1 MNEIKLGS
9 VLKIKHGYAFKTENY
24 VPKSRFRLV
33 TLGNFEEGNNSFKYN
48 DSKATY
54 YEGFFPEE
62 VILQPMDLIM
72 PLTEQVIG
80 LFGNS
85 AFIPE
90 SEDYTF
96 VLNQRVGKVVANEKK
111 LDKIYAHYLLAT
123 KNVKK
128 QLEHRA
134 TGTRQRNIS
143 PNDVYDVSVILPS
156 VNEQKRIGM
165 LLYSIEEKQ
174 KLNNKIISE
183 LESMAKTVYDYW
195 FLQFD
200 FPDENGKPYKS
211 SGGKMVYNEELKREI
226 PEGWEVKE
234 LGKLFSITMGSS
246 PKGEC
251 LNENGEGI
259 EFYQGSTDF
268 GILFPTERVY
278 TLGPIRLADKNDILL
293 SVRAPVGDMNIA
305 MNRCCIGRGLAAV
318 HCDSSLFA
326 LNTLKTLDKYF
337 KVFNT
342 SGTTFGALTSDGLK
356 GQFVIAA
363 PQELVD
369 KYKEIVDSAEKQIRK
384 SEKENRDLASLRDFL
399 LPMLMNGQV
408 TFRDNDEAK

>member
-1 MNEIKLGS
+1 MNRYVLTKLQDIGKVITGKTPQTSKVEFYDGDYLFISPLELHNAYNITSSVKTLTELGMKSIANNTIDGVS
-9 VLKIKHGYAFKTENY
+9 VLVGCIGWDM
-24 VPKSRFRLV
+24 
-33 TLGNFEEGNNSFKYN
+33 GN
-48 DSKATY
+48 
-54 YEGFFPEE
+54 
-62 VILQPMDLIM
+62 
-72 PLTEQVIG
+72 IG
-80 LFGNS
+80 LCHEYCATNQQINS
-85 AFIPE
+85 ITKFKEEICNPYYVYYWLLTKKSYLFSLASITRTPILSKSVFENIEIPLPQKRE
-90 SEDYTF
+90 
-96 VLNQRVGKVVANEKK
+96 Q
-111 LDKIYAHYLLAT
+111 DKIVSLL
-123 KNVKK
+123 K
-128 QLEHRA
+128 
-134 TGTRQRNIS
+134 
-143 PNDVYDVSVILPS
+143 SVDD
-156 VNEQKRIGM
+156 K
-165 LLYSIEEKQ
+165 IE
-174 KLNNKIISE
+174 LNKKIISE
-183 LESMAKTVYDYW
+183 LESMAKTLYDYW

-268 GILFPTERVY
+268 GSLFPTERVY
-278 TLGPIRLADKNDILL
+278 TLGPIRIADKNDILL

-356 GQFVIAA
+356 GQLVIAA
-363 PQELVD
+363 PQKLVD
-369 KYKEIVDSAEKQIRK
+369 KYKEIVDSAEKKIRK

-408 TFRDNDEAK
+408 TFKDAAEAHNN

>member
-1 MNEIKLGS
+1 MSKIKLGS

-48 DSKATY
+48 DTKATY

-96 VLNQRVGKVVANEKK
+96 VLNQRVGKVVVNEKK

-123 KNVKK
+123 ENVKK

-183 LESMAKTVYDYW
+183 LESMAKTLYDYW

-200 FPDENGKPYKS
+200 FPGDNGKPYKS

-226 PEGWEVKE
+226 PEGWEVVE
-234 LGKLFSITMGSS
+234 LGHIFAFNKGRIPDNIVNKFDECYSS
-246 PKGEC
+246 PYITIDVANGGIPLYCSPKNMVECKGETIMVMDGAASGDIY
-251 LNENGEGI
+251 LGNYGSL
-259 EFYQGSTDF
+259 GSTFSKLTSLKDDVSNSLIYC
-268 GILFPTERVY
+268 ILKANSFVY
-278 TLGPIRLADKNDILL
+278 KKANTGSTVPHANKHFIESMKLPIPK
-293 SVRAPVGDMNIA
+293 SCMFF
-305 MNRCCIGRGLAAV
+305 
-318 HCDSSLFA
+318 SYQ
-326 LNTLKTLDKYF
+326 LDKLYS
-337 KVFNT
+337 KIHNC
-342 SGTTFGALTSDGLK
+342 
-356 GQFVIAA
+356 
-363 PQELVD
+363 
-369 KYKEIVDSAEKQIRK
+369 RC
-384 SEKENRDLASLRDFL
+384 ENRDLASLRDFL

-408 TFRDNDEAK
+408 TFKDAAEAHND